1 MMGIQMFKTRNLTLT
16 LLACL
21 MTSPVWADQFQLI
34 SAEQAGKALDFLKP
48 GGTIV
53 EFCEPC
59 GDKDF
64 YSKPQEAI
72 TDIQAVAEKEYWAV
86 NVNGK
91 NVDLAY
97 TFVRNAEGSFLN
109 VSKLADCPSD
119 DVSFGFMASGTV
131 K

>member
-1 MMGIQMFKTRNLTLT
+1 MRMKTIRSKSWVLAVLTSV
-16 LLACL
+16 LA
-21 MTSPVWADQFQLI
+21 TPVWADQCELI
-34 SAEQAGKALDFLKP
+34 SPEQAGQALDFLKP

-64 YSKPQEAI
+64 YAKPQQVI
-72 TDIQAVAEKEYWAV
+72 TNIQAVLEQEYWAV
-86 NVNGK
+86 KVNGK
-91 NVDLAY
+91 GVDLAY

-109 VSKLADCPSD
+109 VSKLANCPSD
-119 DVSFGFMASGTV
+119 DVSVGFPASGAV

>member
-1 MMGIQMFKTRNLTLT
+1 MKFQSFKSKHLAVS
-16 LLACL
+16 LLIGCMSGSVL
-21 MTSPVWADQFQLI
+21 ADQCALI
-34 SAEQAGKALDFLKP
+34 SPEQAGKALDFLKP

-64 YSKPQEAI
+64 YSKSQQI
-72 TDIQAVAEKEYWAV
+72 INDVQAKLEQEYWAV
-86 NVNGK
+86 KVNGK
-91 NVDLAY
+91 ELDLAY

-119 DVSFGFMASGTV
+119 DVSVGFPASSPV